1 MKILLVDDEP
11 LARERLQ
18 RLLAKLFPQA
28 ELCEAGNGEQA
39 LQQVGSQQPDLLLL
53 DIRMPGMDGIEVAE
67 QLQKLEQPPAVIFCT
82 AYDDYA
88 LEALD
93 RQAVAYLLKPVR
105 EDKLRVA
112 VERAGSLEMVP
123 VGEVRCFLAEQK
135 YVKALHPEGELI
147 IADSLKELEEE
158 LSPQFL
164 RVHRNALVNVDW
176 VAGLQRSEEGWQVQ
190 LQGIEEQPLIS
201 RRHVGDVKQQLRLR

>member
-1 MKILLVDDEP
+1 M
-11 LARERLQ
+11 
-18 RLLAKLFPQA
+18 
-28 ELCEAGNGEQA
+28 
-39 LQQVGSQQPDLLLL
+39 
-53 DIRMPGMDGIEVAE
+53 
-67 QLQKLEQPPAVIFCT
+67 
-82 AYDDYA
+82 
-88 LEALD
+88 
-93 RQAVAYLLKPVR
+93 AYLLKPVR

-112 VERAGSLEMVP
+112 VERAGSLNRLQVANFLPEQERRTHISSETHRGLEMVP

-164 RVHRNALVNVDW
+164 RVHRNALGNIDW